1 MLQKVPEKFPK
12 FLHRNSF
19 LRKNIIMRN
28 HKPNVSIVVKAGL
41 CHGCGVCAAV
51 CLQDAIEMYVSSP
64 GIFQPK
70 IDTNK
75 CNHCGLC
82 FNVCSG
88 KKHVGGKSLLG
99 IVEKVWIGH
108 STNPEIRRNSAS
120 GGIVSGILVDLIEKG
135 VIDGAVINVP
145 DPEHPLYGKSILAT
159 SKKDIMHGAKSIYG
173 MTEIGNGLRIAA
185 QNPDIKNVAVVGL
198 PCQIASVRNM
208 LSKGGPLSKKVKL
221 LIGIMDGH
229 NVYHAATED
238 ALRMSGIDPDSVRE
252 VRYRAKGWSP
262 FSYSIELLN
271 KERKEFLWPRS
282 SFQKIWDSFSFRP
295 VPCLICNDFAAEH
308 ADIACADA
316 WLDEYKGNQDGYSI
330 ILAHTEAGKKVVEGL
345 IKDNSLELIEKNPSC
360 IGRSQYSQLDYKK
373 RTSYLRSIILG
384 VREENIPPCSGR
396 ISLEDYLVELANIKN
411 NMSSLSGRGEFFTLN
426 GGSIHTTQKHC
437 IDKAL
442 SDAKCQNTE
451 LPPMK
456 VDVVFKPDILDSERV
471 SDEAGISRR
480 ILFCG
485 TGYGAGNIGDDAIL
499 SGLIRSTRVH
509 LPEAEI
515 GAISFS
521 PDFTKNTIDIEK
533 VWPFN
538 NEGTVQAFQWAT
550 HVVLGGATL
559 ISENPNINYPLG
571 HCAGLIKTAVALKK
585 PICMLAVGTSGI
597 VSQRAK
603 ELIKNYYNEFLDI
616 ITVRSKEDKKIASSL
631 SIDRERLFVCADAAF
646 AANYSLKQKKKERI
660 SKRIIGL
667 SLVNEGLSNKYPHI
681 DAISHTL
688 IKLEKKYSDIEVL
701 GLCSETRK
709 EAAYDY
715 PLLKQVVGS
724 ELGGDVFCEY
734 VSPLEFSVR
743 LSECKLV
750 ITMRMHILVFCS
762 ILGIPCIPIV
772 REKKTE
778 LMAREL
784 GLDHLLYL
792 NNSSQEMTELI
803 ERVLDRPHEA
813 VVKREKIAE
822 LEQRA
827 LDNGKFLRQ
836 WVDGGFGAYRAL
848 ASHYAAAGSV
858 LYIRTDSIGDNV
870 LAASMLPYIRKK
882 YENAKITV
890 VCQKHIAE
898 IYEACPFIDNIITF
912 DRHRALQDEEYRSS
926 IVQRLRA
933 LHADIALNSIY
944 SREPLTDVFA
954 IESGAR
960 ERIAFNGNLCNI
972 PAEIRDKHNQF
983 YSRLLPSGEGNKPE
997 LERHRDFLKGL
1008 GIDASSLQSIIWTTS
1023 EDEKFADDFFTSNN
1037 LQPEKTIAL
1046 FAGAQ
1051 REVRIYHQY
1060 GTALSQICND
1070 NDFAVIALGAEI
1082 EHVINQESCDA
1093 IGVRTINLCG
1103 KTTLRQTA
1111 ALLKRCRL
1119 AVGAETGT
1127 AHIACAVGTPNVI
1140 LLGGGHFGRF
1150 IPYSPSTSIVCLPL
1164 ECYGCNWHCKY
1175 QRVHCVKDILPG
1187 VITEAVCQT
1196 LEKSSEKPRVFVQ
1209 GSSLWNQ
1216 EAGQPKWK
1224 IFDAFLNIGS
1234 VEIIP
1239 VGEILPVARAIL
1251 LNSNGEDLF
1260 AKGDV
1265 ESALNAFTETI
1276 EINPNFAT
1284 AHNNLG
1290 VLYWQTGEV
1299 QKAVDHFARA
1309 LEIDPNDRDTILNC
1323 GELFKSLEKVEDAKN
1338 IYSSYLQKNPNDKE
1352 IARAL
1357 ADLQVRRVIEVK
1369 DEDEK
1374 YLVSAIVSTYNSER
1388 FIRGCLEDLEAQT
1401 IADRL
1406 EIIVINSGSEQNEE
1420 AIVKEFQKK
1429 YSNIKYIR
1437 TDQRET
1443 VYAAW
1448 NRGVKA
1454 SSGKYIT
1461 NANADDRRRA
1471 DACERMVE
1479 VLEGRPDIAL
1489 VYANVIITENE
1500 NETFSKCTPAGSYR
1514 WLDWNRCHLLEKGCF
1529 MGPQPM
1535 WRRTL
1540 HDEYGYFDDTLVT
1553 SGDYE
1558 FWLRVS
1564 QTNNFLHISEPL
1576 GLYLKSPN
1584 SIEHSNRK
1592 LQQKENKQI
1601 LAMYKKADASG
1612 DIIRR
1617 FYSEDEENL
1626 ITIHNQK
1633 GEELFKAGNFKA
1645 AKIIFEQ
1652 IVSKNS
1658 DLIEPLNNLGVIAF
1672 QQGGIDQAISYFTRV
1687 LEIDKNYFEA
1697 IENLGKCAEA
1707 QKDYLKAAEWFER
1720 ALKLKPDEISL
1731 LNSLGNCFIQA
1742 ENLSKAREVYEKSFR
1757 LDEGQENIKDILL
1770 EIDRMIG

>member
-1 MLQKVPEKFPK
+1 LYPE
-12 FLHRNSF
+12 LHILIKAHDICSS
-19 LRKNIIMRN
+19 IITAIFTKR
-28 HKPNVSIVVKAGL
+28 VKIASDYDSG
-41 CHGCGVCAAV
+41 G
-51 CLQDAIEMYVSSP
+51 M
-64 GIFQPK
+64 K
-70 IDTNK
+70 IDTEGEFSSRIQSFFK
-75 CNHCGLC
+75 EKQP
-82 FNVCSG
+82 
-88 KKHVGGKSLLG
+88 KK
-99 IVEKVWIGH
+99 I
-108 STNPEIRRNSAS
+108 
-120 GGIVSGILVDLIEKG
+120 IETG
-135 VIDGAVINVP
+135 TY
-145 DPEHPLYGKSILAT
+145 L
-159 SKKDIMHGAKSIYG
+159 
-173 MTEIGNGLRIAA
+173 GNGTTSIIAA
-185 QNPDIKNVAVVGL
+185 SLQQFGIED
-198 PCQIASVRNM
+198 
-208 LSKGGPLSKKVKL
+208 SKF
-221 LIGIMDGH
+221 
-229 NVYHAATED
+229 YT
-238 ALRMSGIDPDSVRE
+238 
-252 VRYRAKGWSP
+252 
-262 FSYSIELLN
+262 
-271 KERKEFLWPRS
+271 
-282 SFQKIWDSFSFRP
+282 
-295 VPCLICNDFAAEH
+295 
-308 ADIACADA
+308 
-316 WLDEYKGNQDGYSI
+316 
-330 ILAHTEAGKKVVEGL
+330 
-345 IKDNSLELIEKNPSC
+345 
-360 IGRSQYSQLDYKK
+360 
-373 RTSYLRSIILG
+373 
-384 VREENIPPCSGR
+384 
-396 ISLEDYLVELANIKN
+396 
-411 NMSSLSGRGEFFTLN
+411 
-426 GGSIHTTQKHC
+426 
-437 IDKAL
+437 
-442 SDAKCQNTE
+442 
-451 LPPMK
+451 
-456 VDVVFKPDILDSERV
+456 
-471 SDEAGISRR
+471 
-480 ILFCG
+480 
-485 TGYGAGNIGDDAIL
+485 
-499 SGLIRSTRVH
+499 
-509 LPEAEI
+509 
-515 GAISFS
+515 
-521 PDFTKNTIDIEK
+521 
-533 VWPFN
+533 
-538 NEGTVQAFQWAT
+538 
-550 HVVLGGATL
+550 
-559 ISENPNINYPLG
+559 
-571 HCAGLIKTAVALKK
+571 
-585 PICMLAVGTSGI
+585 
-597 VSQRAK
+597 
-603 ELIKNYYNEFLDI
+603 
-616 ITVRSKEDKKIASSL
+616 
-631 SIDRERLFVCADAAF
+631 
-646 AANYSLKQKKKERI
+646 
-660 SKRIIGL
+660 
-667 SLVNEGLSNKYPHI
+667 
-681 DAISHTL
+681 
-688 IKLEKKYSDIEVL
+688 IEVNPKYYHTAL
-701 GLCSETRK
+701 NNLRNNG
-709 EAAYDY
+709 
-715 PLLKQVVGS
+715 LLK
-724 ELGGDVFCEY
+724 Y
-734 VSPLEFSVR
+734 VSPLNGLSVPRKILPTLKEINEQCVKNIEFDDIFV
-743 LSECKLV
+743 
-750 ITMRMHILVFCS
+750 
-762 ILGIPCIPIV
+762 
-772 REKKTE
+772 
-778 LMAREL
+778 
-784 GLDHLLYL
+784 DHQENERALLYYQETNFENL
-792 NNSSQEMTELI
+792 KDDLLGECLKKFDYRPDFVLLDSGGHMGNIEFNYLISQLRGECYIALDDIYHIKHHKSFLQIQRDPRFELI
-803 ERVLDRPHEA
+803 A
-813 VVKREKIAE
+813 SSKEKFGFCIAKFAP
-822 LEQRA
+822 EQKN
-827 LDNGKFLRQ
+827 DSRQ
-836 WVDGGFGAYRAL
+836 IKNILWV
-848 ASHYAAAGSV
+848 
-858 LYIRTDSIGDNV
+858 RTDSIGDNV

-882 YENAKITV
+882 YESAKITA
-890 VCQKHIAE
+890 VCQKHITE
-898 IYEACPFIDNIITF
+898 LYEACPFVDNIITF
-912 DRHRALQDEEYRSS
+912 DRYRALQDEEYRSS

-954 IESGAR
+954 IESGAK
-960 ERIAFNGNLCNI
+960 ERIAFNGDLCNI
-972 PAEIRDKHNQF
+972 PAEARARHNQF

-1070 NDFAVIALGAEI
+1070 NDFAVIALGSEI

-1187 VITEAVCQT
+1187 VITEAVRQT

-1224 IFDAFLNIGS
+1224 TFDAFLDISS

-1374 YLVSAIVSTYNSER
+1374 YFVSAIVSTYNSER

-1420 AIVKEFQKK
+1420 AIVKEFQEK

-1535 WRRTL
+1535 WRRNL
-1540 HDEYGYFDDTLVT
+1540 HEEYGYFDDTLVT

-1564 QTNNFLHISEPL
+1564 QTNNFLHINDML
-1576 GLYLKSPN
+1576 GLYLKSPD

-1592 LQQKENKQI
+1592 RQATENERI
-1601 LAMYKKADASG
+1601 LSMYRKAAAEGS
-1612 DIIRR
+1612 IIRR
-1617 FYSEDEENL
+1617 FYSDDKIDL
-1626 ITIHNQK
+1626 IRVHNRK
-1633 GEELFKAGNFKA
+1633 GEELFQAGNIEG
-1645 AKIIFEQ
+1645 AKDIFEQ
-1652 IVSKNS
+1652 ILLRDPRLV
-1658 DLIEPLNNLGVIAF
+1658 EPLNNLGVIAF
-1672 QQGGIDQAISYFTRV
+1672 QQGETDQAISYFTRV
-1687 LEIDKNYFEA
+1687 LETDENYFEA
-1697 IENLGKCAEA
+1697 IENLGKCAEV

-1720 ALKLKPDEISL
+1720 ALKLKPDEIGL

-1742 ENLSKAREVYEKSFR
+1742 ENLSKAREVYEKSFG
-1757 LDEGQENIKDILL
+1757 LDEGQENIKAILREL
-1770 EIDRMIG
+1770 EGLKEAKNEAQPIHRLHRF